1 MKGDLVMKFS
11 TLALLIALSPV
22 AALAAGTESPD
33 LSSPPLHKTKKEA
46 AFSLAGPCAAPEK
59 ALRWSFAKK
68 PDISASRDSVGPDDL
83 KKVVKI
89 TPRVKPANPRTAD
102 QAEPVKIVK
111 PAASSGRKPRTCGT
125 GPWHKPGLKT

>member
-1 MKGDLVMKFS
+1 V
-11 TLALLIALSPV
+11 
-22 AALAAGTESPD
+22 
-33 LSSPPLHKTKKEA
+33 
-46 AFSLAGPCAAPEK
+46 
-59 ALRWSFAKK
+59 KK
-68 PDISASRDSVGPDDL
+68 PVVSASRDSVGPDDL

-89 TPRVKPANPRTAD
+89 TPRVKPASPRTVD